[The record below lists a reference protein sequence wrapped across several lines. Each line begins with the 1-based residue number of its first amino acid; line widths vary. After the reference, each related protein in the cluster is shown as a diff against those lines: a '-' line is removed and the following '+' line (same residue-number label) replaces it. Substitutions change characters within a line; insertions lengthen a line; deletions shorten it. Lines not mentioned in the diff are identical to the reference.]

1 MILQQERLLLSE
13 DRRKPRCRAGVGRA
27 WALGMEARVWV
38 FAPSYQPR
46 DTDKGPTAPEACGE
60 PTDGSQAFP
69 PWEQVEGRPSHS
81 SI

>member
-13 DRRKPRCRAGVGRA
+13 DRREPRCRVGCGAG
-27 WALGMEARVWV
+27 LGFGDGGPGLGLR
-38 FAPSYQPR
+38 PSYQPR

-69 PWEQVEGRPSHS
+69 P
-81 SI
+81 